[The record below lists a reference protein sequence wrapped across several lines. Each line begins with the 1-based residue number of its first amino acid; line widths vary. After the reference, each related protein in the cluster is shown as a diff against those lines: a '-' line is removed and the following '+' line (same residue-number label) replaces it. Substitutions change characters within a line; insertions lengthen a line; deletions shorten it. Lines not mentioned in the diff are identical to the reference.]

1 MDQEWRQAQNDDSSE
16 GKAQFKQTLEE
27 AVPASPPSPSSQ
39 PVSLTF
45 TGKGIKRV
53 KPKRTTSFFS
63 RQLSSSQGSYTVV
76 QPTDDSLEQS

>member
-1 MDQEWRQAQNDDSSE
+1 ME
-16 GKAQFKQTLEE
+16 GDPSLLGGCHPTQCLFTACFL
-27 AVPASPPSPSSQ
+27 SPS
-39 PVSLTF
+39 

-76 QPTDDSLEQS
+76 QPTEDSLEQS